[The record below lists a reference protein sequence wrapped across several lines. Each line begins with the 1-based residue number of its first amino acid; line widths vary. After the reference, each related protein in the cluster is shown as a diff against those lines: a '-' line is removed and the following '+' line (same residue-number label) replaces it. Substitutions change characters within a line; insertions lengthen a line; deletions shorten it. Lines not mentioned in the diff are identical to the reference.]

1 MENKVFTRDEL
12 RSIVRPL
19 LQKHRLAGAYL
30 FGSYA
35 RQEARPESDID
46 VLIQGGPTLRAL
58 SLYALGDDLRELTG
72 KNVDVFE
79 ISELESGSF
88 KEQVLR
94 EAVEL

>member
-1 MENKVFTRDEL
+1 MGNKVFTREEL
-12 RSIVRPL
+12 RGIVRPL
-19 LQKHRLAGAYL
+19 LQKYRLAGAYL

-46 VLIQGGPTLRAL
+46 VLVQGGPMFQAL
-58 SLYALGDDLRELTG
+58 SLYALGDDLRELTD

-88 KEQVLR
+88 KERVLR